1 MSYEDRLA
9 EIVEEVAHND
19 IYQLSKAYPDETRL
33 GIDWQDIARFE
44 ADVDGTE
51 ELTLSDVSGVA
62 SDVISRPETTLE
74 ALEAVVREFD
84 VPGREKPMART
95 SVSVVNLP
103 EDATYDVGGF
113 SPEDWIGR
121 MLALEGQITKRTE
134 VNPLV
139 KEAAFECLR
148 CGTMTYIPQHGFGSL
163 REPHKCQ
170 GCDLQGPF
178 RLNETQ
184 SQWTNYQKIRL
195 QEPPENARGE
205 TEHIDIHLTGDLAG
219 DTRVEGGTRTTFFG
233 RLNPVYTGDVVFEKD
248 LVGTGYT
255 VEQGGFEDADL
266 SEYEDIIDEVASAPD
281 TFDILVDSFA
291 PSHQGHWHVK
301 EALVLQL
308 FGGWARTGEDGTRH
322 RGDSHMF
329 LLGDPGTGKTLL
341 LEAAYEI
348 APRGALTDGT
358 GSSSAGLTASIVKDS
373 FSSEQFSIE
382 AGTLVRANKGLA
394 VVDELDKGD
403 TSDLD
408 ALHTA
413 LESQQVHVSKAGK
426 NASLPAETA
435 LLAAGNPTGGHF
447 DPSKD
452 IAEQVEL
459 KSPLLSRFDLIFTVR
474 SEEDEDKIRDISDTM
489 VSSRQ
494 RAGRR
499 AVGDEVEPDASG
511 PSVRLDRDEFTAY
524 VTAAKAIRPVVHDP
538 EVERE
543 MREWFVETKT
553 SLPERYASEMGHSE
567 YDGPPLPITARKLDA
582 LQRLAEASARMRM
595 SETVEMCDVERAK
608 PLIER
613 SLADIGIAPADS
625 SSFSRSEA
633 EATEIGL

>member
-1 MSYEDRLA
+1 MNYEARL
-9 EIVEEVAHND
+9 EEVLNAVAIDD
-19 IYQLSKAYPDETRL
+19 IYELANDYPEETRL
-33 GIDWQDIARFE
+33 ELDWRAIARCE
-44 ADVDGTE
+44 AERDDSN
-51 ELTLSDVSGVA
+51 LSLASASGIA
-62 SDVISRPETTLE
+62 SDLVARPETTLE
-74 ALEAVVREFD
+74 RLEDTVREFD
-84 VPGREKPMART
+84 VPGREKPMARA

-103 EDATYDVGGF
+103 DDATFDVGGF

-121 MLALEGQITKRTE
+121 LLALEGQITKRTA
-134 VNPLV
+134 VNPMV
-139 KEAAFECLR
+139 EKAAFECLR
-148 CGTMTYIPQHGFGSL
+148 CGTMTYIPQHGFGAL
-163 REPHKCQ
+163 QEPHRCQ
-170 GCDLQGPF
+170 GCEIQGPF

-184 SQWTNYQKIRL
+184 SEWTNYQKIRL

-219 DTRVEGGTRTTFFG
+219 DPRVEGGTRTTFFG

-255 VEQGGFEDADL
+255 VEQGGFEAADL
-266 SEYEDIIDEVASAPD
+266 SEYEAVIDEVATAPN
-281 TFDILVDSFA
+281 TFELLIDSFA
-291 PSHQGHWHVK
+291 PSHQGHRHVK
-301 EALVLQL
+301 EALVLQQ
-308 FGGWARTGEDGTRH
+308 FGGWARTGRDGAHH

-341 LEAAYEI
+341 LEAAYEV

-382 AGTLVRANKGLA
+382 AGTLVRANKGIA
-394 VVDELDKGD
+394 VVDELDKGE

-426 NASLPAETA
+426 NAMLPAETS

-452 IAEQVEL
+452 IADQVEL
-459 KSPLLSRFDLIFTVR
+459 KSPLLSRFDLIFTIR
-474 SEEDEDKIRDISDTM
+474 SEEDEAKIRDISEKM
-489 VSSRQ
+489 VSSRN

-499 AVGDEVEPDASG
+499 ALGEDIDEDDSG
-511 PSVRLDRDEFTAY
+511 PSVRLNRDEFTAY
-524 VTAAKAIRPVVHDP
+524 ITAAKQVQPVVRDP
-538 EVERE
+538 AVARE
-543 MREWFVETKT
+543 IREWFVETKT
-553 SLPERYASEMGHSE
+553 SLPERYVTAMGEQE

-582 LQRLAEASARMRM
+582 LQRLSEASARIRL
-595 SETVEMCDVERAK
+595 SETVEMVDVERAK

-613 SLADIGIAPADS
+613 SLADIGIAPADN
-625 SSFSRSEA
+625 SSFETATTEA
-633 EATEIGL
+633 AEVGI

>member
-1 MSYEDRLA
+1 MNYEARL
-9 EIVEEVAHND
+9 EEVLNAVAIDD
-19 IYQLSKAYPDETRL
+19 IYELANDYPEETRL
-33 GIDWQDIARFE
+33 ELDWQAIARYE
-44 ADVDGTE
+44 AEHDDS
-51 ELTLSDVSGVA
+51 ELSLAAVSGVA
-62 SDVISRPETTLE
+62 SDIVARPETTLE
-74 ALEAVVREFD
+74 RLEDVVREFD
-84 VPGREKPMART
+84 IPGREKPMARA

-103 EDATYDVGGF
+103 DDATFDVGGF

-121 MLALEGQITKRTE
+121 LLALEGQITKRTA
-134 VNPLV
+134 VNPMV
-139 KEAAFECLR
+139 EEAAFECFR
-148 CGTMTYIPQHGFGSL
+148 CGTMTYIPQHSFGSL
-163 REPHKCQ
+163 QEPHRCQ
-170 GCDLQGPF
+170 GCEMQGPF

-184 SQWTNYQKIRL
+184 SEWTNYQKIRL

-205 TEHIDIHLTGDLAG
+205 TEHIDIHLTGTLAG
-219 DTRVEGGTRTTFFG
+219 DPRVEGGTRTTFFG

-266 SEYEDIIDEVASAPD
+266 SEYEAIIDEVAAAPN
-281 TFDILVDSFA
+281 TFELLVDSFA
-291 PSHQGHWHVK
+291 PSHQGHRHVK
-301 EALVLQL
+301 EALVLQQ
-308 FGGWARTGEDGTRH
+308 FGGWARTGRDGTHH

-341 LEAAYEI
+341 LEAAYEV

-382 AGTLVRANKGLA
+382 AGTLVRANKGIA
-394 VVDELDKGD
+394 VVDELDKGE

-426 NASLPAETA
+426 NAMLPAETS
-435 LLAAGNPTGGHF
+435 LLAAGNPMGGHF

-452 IAEQVEL
+452 IADQVEL
-459 KSPLLSRFDLIFTVR
+459 KSPLLSRFDLIFTIR
-474 SEEDEDKIRDISDTM
+474 SEEDEAKIRDISEKM
-489 VSSRQ
+489 VRSRN

-499 AVGDEVEPDASG
+499 ALGEDVDEDDSG
-511 PSVRLDRDEFTAY
+511 QSVRLDRDEFTAY
-524 VTAAKAIRPVVHDP
+524 VTAAKQVQPVVRDP
-538 EVERE
+538 VVARE

-553 SLPERYASEMGHSE
+553 SLPERYATAMGEKE

-582 LQRLAEASARMRM
+582 LQRLSEASARMRL
-595 SETVEMCDVERAK
+595 SETVEMVDVERAK

-613 SLADIGIAPADS
+613 SLADIGIAPGDN
-625 SSFSRSEA
+625 SSFETATTDAA
-633 EATEIGL
+633 EVGI

>member
-1 MSYEDRLA
+1 MNYDERLA
-9 EIVEEVAHND
+9 EVVDAVAHDD
-19 IYQLSKAYPDETRL
+19 IYELSKVYPEETRL
-33 GIDWQDIARFE
+33 ELDWKAIARFE
-44 ADVDGTE
+44 ADVDESE
-51 ELTLSDVSGVA
+51 EVTLSSVSGVA
-62 SDVISRPETTLE
+62 SDIVARPETTLE
-74 ALEAVVREFD
+74 AIEAVVREYD

-103 EDATYDVGGF
+103 DDATYAVGSF
-113 SPEDWIGR
+113 SPADWSGR

-134 VNPLV
+134 VNPMV
-139 KEAAFECLR
+139 TEAAFECLR
-148 CGTMTYIPQHGFGSL
+148 CGTVTYIPQHGFGKL
-163 REPHKCQ
+163 REPHECQ
-170 GCDLQGPF
+170 GCETKGPF
-178 RLNETQ
+178 RLDETQ
-184 SQWTNYQKIRL
+184 SEWVDYQKIRL

-205 TEHIDIHLTGDLAG
+205 TEHIDVHLKDDLAG
-219 DTRVEGGTRTTFFG
+219 NSRVEGGTRTTFVG
-233 RLNPVYTGDVVFEKD
+233 RVAPVYTGEVVFEKE

-255 VEQGGFEDADL
+255 VEEGGFEDADL

-291 PSHQGHWHVK
+291 PSHQGHRHVK
-301 EALVLQL
+301 EALVLQQ
-308 FGGWARTGEDGTRH
+308 FGGWTRTAEDGTRH

-341 LEAAYEI
+341 LEAAYET

-358 GSSSAGLTASIVKDS
+358 GSSGAGLTAAIVKDS
-373 FSSEQFSIE
+373 FSNEQFSIE
-382 AGTLVRANKGLA
+382 AGTLVRANEGIA

-426 NASLPAETA
+426 NATLPAETA

-459 KSPLLSRFDLIFTVR
+459 KSPLLSRFDLIFTIR
-474 SEEDEDKIRDISDTM
+474 SEEDEDKIREIAGTM
-489 VSSRQ
+489 VESRQ

-499 AVGDEVEPDASG
+499 AVGDEVEPDDSG
-511 PSVRLDRDEFTAY
+511 PSVRLSRDEFTAY
-524 VTAAKAIRPVVHDP
+524 VTAAKAIQPVVRDQK
-538 EVERE
+538 VERE

-553 SLPERYASEMGHSE
+553 SLPERYASKMGESE

-582 LQRLAEASARMRM
+582 MQRLAEASARMRM

-613 SLADIGIAPADS
+613 SLADIGIAPSDN
-625 SSFSRSEA
+625 SSFSRAEA
-633 EATEIGL
+633 EAAEIGL

>member
-1 MSYEDRLA
+1 MNYEARL
-9 EIVEEVAHND
+9 EEVLNAVAIDD
-19 IYQLSKAYPDETRL
+19 IYELANDYPEETRL
-33 GIDWQDIARFE
+33 GLDWQAIARYE
-44 ADVDGTE
+44 AEHDDS
-51 ELTLSDVSGVA
+51 ELSLAAVSGVA
-62 SDVISRPETTLE
+62 SDIVARPETTLE
-74 ALEAVVREFD
+74 RLEDVVREFD
-84 VPGREKPMART
+84 VPGREKPMARA

-103 EDATYDVGGF
+103 DDATFDVGGF

-121 MLALEGQITKRTE
+121 LLALEGQITKRTA
-134 VNPLV
+134 VNPMV
-139 KEAAFECLR
+139 EEAAFECLR

-163 REPHKCQ
+163 QEPHRCQ
-170 GCDLQGPF
+170 GCEMQGPF

-184 SQWTNYQKIRL
+184 SEWTNYQKIRL

-219 DTRVEGGTRTTFFG
+219 DPRVEGGTRTTFFG

-266 SEYEDIIDEVASAPD
+266 SEYEAIIDEVAAAPN
-281 TFDILVDSFA
+281 TFELLVDSFA
-291 PSHQGHWHVK
+291 PSHQGHRHVK
-301 EALVLQL
+301 EALVLQQ
-308 FGGWARTGEDGTRH
+308 FGGWARTGRDGTHH

-341 LEAAYEI
+341 LEAAYEV

-382 AGTLVRANKGLA
+382 AGTLVRANKGIA
-394 VVDELDKGD
+394 VVDELDKGE

-426 NASLPAETA
+426 NAMLPAETS

-447 DPSKD
+447 DPSRD
-452 IAEQVEL
+452 IADQVEL
-459 KSPLLSRFDLIFTVR
+459 KSPLLSRFDLIFTIR
-474 SEEDEDKIRDISDTM
+474 SEEDEAKIRDISEKM
-489 VSSRQ
+489 VRSRN

-499 AVGDEVEPDASG
+499 ALGEDVDEDDSG
-511 PSVRLDRDEFTAY
+511 SAVRLDRDEFTAY
-524 VTAAKAIRPVVHDP
+524 VTAAKQVQPVVRDP
-538 EVERE
+538 AVARE

-553 SLPERYASEMGHSE
+553 SLPERYATAMGEQE

-582 LQRLAEASARMRM
+582 LQRLAEASARMRL
-595 SETVEMCDVERAK
+595 SETVEMVDVERAK

-613 SLADIGIAPADS
+613 SLADIGIAPADN
-625 SSFSRSEA
+625 SSFKTATTDAA
-633 EATEIGL
+633 EVGI

>member
-1 MSYEDRLA
+1 MNYEARL
-9 EIVEEVAHND
+9 EEVLNAVAIDD
-19 IYQLSKAYPDETRL
+19 IYELANDYPEETRL
-33 GIDWQDIARFE
+33 ELDWQAIARYE
-44 ADVDGTE
+44 AENDDS
-51 ELTLSDVSGVA
+51 ELSISAVSGIA
-62 SDVISRPETTLE
+62 SDVVARPETTLE
-74 ALEAVVREFD
+74 RLEDVVREFD
-84 VPGREKPMART
+84 VPGREKPMARA

-103 EDATYDVGGF
+103 DDATFDVGGF

-121 MLALEGQITKRTE
+121 LLALEGQITKRTA
-134 VNPLV
+134 VNPMV
-139 KEAAFECLR
+139 EEAAFECLR

-163 REPHKCQ
+163 QEPHRCQ
-170 GCDLQGPF
+170 GCELQGPF

-184 SQWTNYQKIRL
+184 SEWTNYQKIRL

-205 TEHIDIHLTGDLAG
+205 TEHIDIHLTGGLAG
-219 DTRVEGGTRTTFFG
+219 DPRVEGGTRTTFFG

-255 VEQGGFEDADL
+255 VEQGGFEDTDL
-266 SEYEDIIDEVASAPD
+266 SEYEAIIDEVAAAPN
-281 TFDILVDSFA
+281 TFELLVDSFA
-291 PSHQGHWHVK
+291 PSHQGHRHVK
-301 EALVLQL
+301 EALVLQQ
-308 FGGWARTGEDGTRH
+308 FGGWARTGRDGTHH

-341 LEAAYEI
+341 LEAAYEV

-382 AGTLVRANKGLA
+382 AGTLVRANKGIA
-394 VVDELDKGD
+394 VVDELDKGE

-426 NASLPAETA
+426 NAMLPAETS
-435 LLAAGNPTGGHF
+435 LLAAGNPMGGHF

-452 IAEQVEL
+452 IADQVEL
-459 KSPLLSRFDLIFTVR
+459 KSPLLSRFDLIFTIR
-474 SEEDEDKIRDISDTM
+474 SEEDEAKIRDISEKM
-489 VSSRQ
+489 VSSRN

-499 AVGDEVEPDASG
+499 ALGEDIDEDESE

-524 VTAAKAIRPVVHDP
+524 VTAAKQVQPVVRDP
-538 EVERE
+538 AVARE
-543 MREWFVETKT
+543 IREWFVETKT
-553 SLPERYASEMGHSE
+553 SLPERYATAMGEQE

-582 LQRLAEASARMRM
+582 LQRLSEASARMRL
-595 SETVEMCDVERAK
+595 SETVEMVDVERAK

-613 SLADIGIAPADS
+613 SLADIGIAPADN
-625 SSFSRSEA
+625 SSFETATTDAA
-633 EATEIGL
+633 EVGI